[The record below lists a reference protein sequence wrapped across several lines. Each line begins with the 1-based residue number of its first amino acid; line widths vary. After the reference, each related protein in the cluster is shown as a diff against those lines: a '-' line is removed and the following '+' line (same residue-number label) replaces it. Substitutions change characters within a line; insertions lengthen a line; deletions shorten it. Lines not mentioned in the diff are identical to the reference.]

1 VFPDNDFLEEKISAT
16 SSGKAAEQ
24 AFLLPSTSPILD
36 NNFFIHREVLAW
48 KYLNGICQPAGSDV
62 KCKQEPADFGVLI
75 PQDRFSM
82 SVRLE
87 LVGKEKI
94 TIRGAERE
102 LMRLNLNGED
112 LQWNLWVDDRDH
124 FKLIRV
130 AIPADNT
137 VVDRD

>member
-1 VFPDNDFLEEKISAT
+1 M
-16 SSGKAAEQ
+16 Q
-24 AFLLPSTSPILD
+24 A
-36 NNFFIHREVLAW
+36 
-48 KYLNGICQPAGSDV
+48 CQS
-62 KCKQEPADFGVLI
+62 ADFGVLI

-112 LQWNLWVDDRDH
+112 MQWNLWAGRSRSLQAHTRGDSCR
-124 FKLIRV
+124 
-130 AIPADNT
+130 
-137 VVDRD
+137 